1 MALATRCPHCGTTFR
16 VASDQLKLRGG
27 IVRCGACQQVFDG
40 NASLVDL
47 DQPAAPAAAPAH
59 TAPQEP
65 PATPAEATPAVP
77 AHADDVPV
85 YTLDLDATL
94 DPLGILPKP
103 ADDEPMPDHHEQ
115 AVEAPAPDATESMP
129 EPGPEPEPEP
139 EAALEPAPDASPEP
153 EPPASTQAPAG
164 LQPGAG
170 AQAAFE
176 PVPEAP
182 EPEAAVWP
190 EPSAGRHPE
199 PQEHDEP
206 AATAPPA
213 EHHRTVFSMGSA
225 LLDEP
230 EPRIEP
236 VVPELQAQGA
246 NEPVESEEPAA
257 ARVEPS
263 FDLPVDEELVAAPA
277 PDAHAHREP
286 LAHDE
291 FAEEAE
297 AVLRAAENAPP
308 LPVRESADVHFAPPP
323 PPPAKSAKARLAA
336 RRSKLTPTKIAPP
349 KLRVPEIDE
358 PEFVKRGRQR
368 EQWGK
373 RSTIL
378 LASGALLLLIALA
391 MQGVYIFRDVLS
403 ARYPALRPAV
413 AAVCSV
419 LRCRVEL
426 PAQIDNLVIETGEL
440 QTLGP
445 DTYQLTTLLRN
456 QGTLVQAWPHIELA
470 LTGAGGKPLLR
481 RVFKPSEYLP
491 HGVSPAAGFAARTE
505 QPVRLYFQLEQLK
518 PSDYHI
524 AVFYP

>member
-47 DQPAAPAAAPAH
+47 DQAAAATAAPSHTTQQEQPPAAPS
-59 TAPQEP
+59 EP
-65 PATPAEATPAVP
+65 PAAAASPDHAATAQ
-77 AHADDVPV
+77 ATAGGDEVPV
-85 YTLDLDATL
+85 YTLDLDAAL

-103 ADDEPMPDHHEQ
+103 ADDEPLPEHHE
-115 AVEAPAPDATESMP
+115 PAPDA
-129 EPGPEPEPEP
+129 PGLEAAGSSPEPEPEP
-139 EAALEPAPDASPEP
+139 QVPL
-153 EPPASTQAPAG
+153 
-164 LQPGAG
+164 
-170 AQAAFE
+170 E
-176 PVPEAP
+176 PVPDVAP
-182 EPEAAVWP
+182 EPEAAAWP
-190 EPSAGRHPE
+190 EPSTGHAPE
-199 PQEHDEP
+199 PQEPD
-206 AATAPPA
+206 APGD
-213 EHHRTVFSMGSA
+213 HHRTTFPMGSA
-225 LLDEP
+225 LPDEP

-236 VVPELQAQGA
+236 EVPELQAQGA
-246 NEPVESEEPAA
+246 NEPVETEEPAA
-257 ARVEPS
+257 TRVEPS

-277 PDAHAHREP
+277 PDAHEHREP
-286 LAHDE
+286 RAHAHDE

-297 AVLRAAENAPP
+297 AVLRAAGNAPP
-308 LPVRESADVHFAPPP
+308 LPMRESADVHFAPPP
-323 PPPAKSAKARLAA
+323 PPPPKSAKARLAA

-378 LASGALLLLIALA
+378 LAAGALLLLFALA
-391 MQGVYIFRDVLS
+391 VQGAYIFRDVLS

-426 PAQIDNLVIETGEL
+426 PAQIDSLVIETGEL

-456 QGTLVQAWPHIELA
+456 EGTLVQAWPHIELA
-470 LTGAGGKPLLR
+470 LTDASDKPLLR

-491 HGVSPAAGFAARTE
+491 HGVPTAAGFAARTE

>member
-1 MALATRCPHCGTTFR
+1 MALATKCPHCGTTFR

-47 DQPAAPAAAPAH
+47 DQLATPAPSAAPSQEPQQETVHDTPAVQEHAAPADG
-59 TAPQEP
+59 E
-65 PATPAEATPAVP
+65 
-77 AHADDVPV
+77 DLPV
-85 YTLDLDATL
+85 YTLDLEATL

-103 ADDEPMPDHHEQ
+103 AGDEQ
-115 AVEAPAPDATESMP
+115 AAAGSEPEPEPEPEPGPEPEHEHEPEAG
-129 EPGPEPEPEP
+129 PGPEPEPEP
-139 EAALEPAPDASPEP
+139 EPEVEPVQDLPPELETSASPELRVKPQLEP
-153 EPPASTQAPAG
+153 EPVVEET
-164 LQPGAG
+164 
-170 AQAAFE
+170 
-176 PVPEAP
+176 
-182 EPEAAVWP
+182 
-190 EPSAGRHPE
+190 
-199 PQEHDEP
+199 
-206 AATAPPA
+206 PA
-213 EHHRTVFSMGSA
+213 ETRTWDTAEQPRSVFSMGSA

-230 EPRIEP
+230 EPRVAP
-236 VVPELQAQGA
+236 VVPELQALGA
-246 NEPVESEEPAA
+246 NEPVETEAPAEE
-257 ARVEPS
+257 RIEPS
-263 FDLPVDEELVAAPA
+263 FDLPVDEELVAAPP
-277 PDAHAHREP
+277 PDAHEPHAHHDQDA
-286 LAHDE
+286 LA
-291 FAEEAE
+291 AEAE
-297 AVLRAAENAPP
+297 AVLRAAETAPP
-308 LPVRESADVHFAPPP
+308 LPMRESADVHFAPPP
-323 PPPAKSAKARLAA
+323 PPPRSAKARLAA
-336 RRSKLTPTKIAPP
+336 RRSKLTPTRIAPP

-378 LASGALLLLIALA
+378 LAIGSLVLLLALA
-391 MQGVYIFRDVLS
+391 AQGAYAFRNVLA
-403 ARYPALRPAV
+403 ARYPALHPAL
-413 AAVCSV
+413 AAMCSA
-419 LRCRVEL
+419 LGCRVEL
-426 PAQIDNLVIETGEL
+426 PAQIDSLVIETGEL

-470 LTGAGGKPLLR
+470 LTDANNKPLLR